1 MDAKGLLQFQ
11 LTGSFNLMISVAE
24 EATDVEWRSRS
35 FPAANLV
42 GFTVWHGARTI
53 DWAVNCVM
61 RGAIELADQNE
72 WQDMKVEG
80 ALFGAGVTR
89 TTADMVVDCVERTR
103 VAAYLKA
110 LRQETLA
117 WLGDLRDEDLAA
129 TVDLKQRHA
138 AKPEY
143 MAPAVWAEVENL
155 HGIPGW
161 QFLSRPCMSHIRV
174 HYGELSTQ
182 LEALRAAPPA

>member
-1 MDAKGLLQFQ
+1 MDAKGILQFQ
-11 LTGSFNLMISVAE
+11 LNGSFNLLAEVAE
-24 EATDVEWRSRS
+24 DATDVEWKSRS

-61 RGAIELADQNE
+61 RDALELADQSE
-72 WQDMKVEG
+72 WQDMKIAG
-80 ALFGAGVTR
+80 AVFGAGVSR
-89 TTADMVVDCVERTR
+89 ETADAVVDRVARTR
-103 VAAYLKA
+103 VAAYIQA

-117 WLGDLRDEDLAA
+117 WLGDLRDDDLSA
-129 TVDLKQRHA
+129 TTDLKQRHA

-161 QFLSRPCMSHIRV
+161 QFLARPCMSHIRI
-174 HYGELSTQ
+174 HYGELTTQ
-182 LEALRAAPPA
+182 LEALRTASPA